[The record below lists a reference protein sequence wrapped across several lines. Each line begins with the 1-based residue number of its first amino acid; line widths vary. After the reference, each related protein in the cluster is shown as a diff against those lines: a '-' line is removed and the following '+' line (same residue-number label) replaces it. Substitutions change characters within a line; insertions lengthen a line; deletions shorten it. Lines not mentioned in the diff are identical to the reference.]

1 MRKQLLVSV
10 VMCMCAFVEAQAQV
24 IRQNDVFWDGQMR
37 YVVSIIDKGIY
48 LNGKDMVRII
58 IGTLLKANYKKMNC
72 FDVKNILESK
82 NRALAGDTL
91 PACGLYLNRIFY
103 GELII

>member
-37 YVVSIIDKGIY
+37 YVVSIVD
-48 LNGKDMVRII
+48 RI
-58 IGTLLKANYKKMNC
+58 
-72 FDVKNILESK
+72 
-82 NRALAGDTL
+82 
-91 PACGLYLNRIFY
+91 
-103 GELII
+103 